1 MVTLSKWSLY
11 ERWPFSGLRLNSEIQ
26 DADIL
31 AYNGI
36 HSVPSFFCFVFFG
49 NFDLK
54 TKQPDR
60 WIISPYI
67 LSIWLNVIRP
77 NVASR
82 YGFWIPG
89 CCMFKV
95 RFVHCY
101 ICHLLQYLTSQI
113 SVLALVYRLK
123 AMKCPQWWHY
133 GHVCVFQCLCEL
145 KSIQDSVVF
154 VHVCL

>member
-1 MVTLSKWSLY
+1 MPTVLPLIWFTLC
-11 ERWPFSGLRLNSEIQ
+11 Q
-26 DADIL
+26 
-31 AYNGI
+31 
-36 HSVPSFFCFVFFG
+36 VFFISC
-49 NFDLK
+49 FFVCLFFLDCWLEDQ
-54 TKQPDR
+54 TTW
-60 WIISPYI
+60 WIISPKI
-67 LSIWLNVIRP
+67 SIWFNVIRP

-101 ICHLLQYLTSQI
+101 ICHLLQYLTSHI
-113 SVLALVYRLK
+113 SVLALVYWLK

-133 GHVCVFQCLCEL
+133 GHVCVFQCLCEF
-145 KSIQDSVVF
+145 KSIPDSVVF